1 MCVAWSQ
8 GLSEICLRMATSS
21 TEKSNNWRANATTS
35 LSADEVIHRTTKA
48 TSLVRNRPTQKPRR
62 GFYNAAFDLD
72 FGKKRSASRANLGI
86 VVGRRKR

>member
-1 MCVAWSQ
+1 
-8 GLSEICLRMATSS
+8 MATSS